1 MPDDPGRNP
10 YRKKARVDHPRVQTA
25 LDRQRARRKKLRDA
39 SKPKLDRVPIQMTP
53 ELHRL
58 VREAVDR
65 QNRLGVRSTISTV
78 VRNWILDG
86 LRRCD
91 T

>member
-1 MPDDPGRNP
+1 MPDPNP
-10 YRKKARVDHPRVQTA
+10 YRRKARVDYARVQTA
-25 LDRQRARRKKLRDA
+25 LDRQRARRKKARDA
-39 SKPKLDRVPIQMTP
+39 VKPKLDRVVVQMAP

-58 VREAVDR
+58 IQEAVVR
-65 QNRLGVRSTISTV
+65 QNKLGVRSTLSTV
-78 VRNWILDG
+78 VRAWILDG